1 MKNEKKEST
10 VSIVISPPKMES
22 ICVTIEGI
30 TPYVQNRF
38 SAKAF
43 EAMKEKQESETKEKP
58 KRAAKDF
65 KEMYLDATHRGMHGE
80 YGIPA
85 SALRS
90 AMIAACRVTASKMTM
105 AKLSVFVEANA
116 VDKIDGIPLVKFNAG
131 FEPHYSE
138 HHVRFHG
145 TFDIHARPMWDPGWR
160 MDVTITYD
168 ADVFS
173 RTTVINL
180 LARAG
185 HQVGVGEGRPFSKD
199 SDGMGWGTF
208 KLLNKEGK

>member
-1 MKNEKKEST
+1 MAKKENA
-10 VSIVISPPKMES
+10 VSIVILPPKMES
-22 ICVTIEGI
+22 ITVTIEGI

-43 EAMKEKQESETKEKP
+43 NAMKEKQESETKEATKKEP
-58 KRAAKDF
+58 KDF
-65 KEMYLDATHRGMHGE
+65 QEMYLNAMHRGMNGE

-116 VDKIDGIPLVKFNAG
+116 ADKIDGIPMVKFNDG

-160 MDVTITYD
+160 MDVTITFD

-173 RTTVINL
+173 RSTVINL

-185 HQVGVGEGRPFSKD
+185 LQVGVGEGRPFSKD
-199 SDGMGWGTF
+199 SVGMGWGTF
-208 KLLNKEGK
+208 KLLDEEGK